1 MPKTLVLVLSVAG
14 LAVVAGIIAVA
25 VSKKKKSWGIF

>member
-25 VSKKKKSWGIF
+25 VSKKKKS